1 MSGRQIGHRVLLV
14 QWHGGQKV
22 VIDPEA
28 HVETGT
34 LEFPSGW
41 RLVLASLQI
50 FKLTRGSDDDATT
63 MASKTGTRKDR

>member
-1 MSGRQIGHRVLLV
+1 MLLV

-34 LEFPSGW
+34 LEFPTGW
-41 RLVLASLQI
+41 RLIVASLQK
-50 FKLTRGSDDDATT
+50 FKLTRREDDEENDEH
-63 MASKTGTRKDR
+63 DDEP